1 MAQVLTDKDG
11 NPLWIPAGT
20 PGRDKWAEVIYGI
33 SEADALKQY
42 YENFGQWFPYYV
54 GSPLKERHTALW
66 PFIWKN
72 LKVNF
77 IGPSF
82 RPVWIPFWLYYGF
95 VHEQELDEYLSQYAD
110 KLRNFD
116 WENPLKMAYL
126 FIDAIVSE
134 YSREIRNLGWP
145 EVEEKISY
153 LKQDAETAKQLLA
166 AEYLYYLGPI
176 KFALKANLTFYLTGI
191 HIAYTG
197 TWVPSSFAGTVILPL
212 QHVAWRDVLI
222 FQTTDGRQLK
232 YIVSWCSRSEL
243 LRKSPDELRR
253 IALLGHET
261 YFQPGYFAELLQM
274 LQLPTIAWVEARDET
289 VIPDHSGFVNL
300 FELAK
305 EIPPIPMDQTTKV
318 YVPEFSLQYALQPT
332 TQTEAPTIAPPPP
345 PTTTTP
351 LTTTTSPTT
360 TTAQPQPTSEVSAPT
375 TSLLPSPTIAPTSAE
390 QSKLM
395 GGLGTLGGLALAGI
409 ILLLLL
415 RRE

>member
-20 PGRDKWAEVIYGI
+20 PGRDQWAKVIYGI

-54 GSPLKERHTALW
+54 ASPPERRHATLW
-66 PFIWKN
+66 DFIWTN
-72 LKVNF
+72 LKVDTQNKQ
-77 IGPSF
+77 SF

-95 VHEQELDEYLSQYAD
+95 IHEQELDEYLSQYAY

-116 WENPLKMAYL
+116 WANPLKMAYL

-134 YSREIRNLGWP
+134 YSREISNLGWP
-145 EVEEKISY
+145 DVEEKTSY

-176 KFALKANLTFYLTGI
+176 KFALKANLSVCLTDIYVFYSNR
-191 HIAYTG
+191 
-197 TWVPSSFAGTVILPL
+197 TWVPSSFAGGVILPL
-212 QHVAWRDVLI
+212 QHVAWRDFLI
-222 FQTTDGRQLK
+222 FQTADGRQLK
-232 YIVSWCSRSEL
+232 YIVSGSARSTVL
-243 LRKSPDELRR
+243 GKSPDELRI
-253 IALLGHET
+253 IALLGHQT
-261 YFQPGYFAELLQM
+261 YFHPGSFAELLQM
-274 LQLPTIAWVEARDET
+274 LQLPTIAWIEARDET
-289 VIPDHSGFVNL
+289 TIPGGFYNL
-300 FELAK
+300 FEIAK

-332 TQTEAPTIAPPPP
+332 AQTEASTIAPPPP

-351 LTTTTSPTT
+351 LTTTISPTT

-395 GGLGTLGGLALAGI
+395 GGLGTLGALALAGI

-415 RRE
+415 RRK